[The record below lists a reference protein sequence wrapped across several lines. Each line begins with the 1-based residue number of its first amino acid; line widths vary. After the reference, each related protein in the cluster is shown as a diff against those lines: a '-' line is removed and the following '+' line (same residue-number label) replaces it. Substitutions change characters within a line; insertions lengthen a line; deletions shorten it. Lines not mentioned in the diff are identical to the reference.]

1 MRLKQ
6 SDLEVMGGCL
16 GDRISSGW
24 FRAFVSVQMHRLSL
38 LGKFLYLL
46 RPKASHVT

>member
-16 GDRISSGW
+16 GDPISGGW
-24 FRAFVSVQMHRLSL
+24 FRAFVSVYEGLPNR
-38 LGKFLYLL
+38 GRTTY
-46 RPKASHVT
+46 